1 MRLGKVWGRH
11 QIQKVII
18 ASKIL
23 YFLKYTFLKEAFG
36 PLIVTSCETRS
47 VGSRRIPSSPFKL
60 SLQVTTSP
68 FKCTDCWPVKE
79 CRDSVY
85 LLSLIQGNAVSFLP
99 HRTAEDEEISVLWMV
114 ILSVCDWGM
123 FLSRSFWVSI
133 HCFQL
138 ELFIYYLK
146 YRRKK
151 KKSIL
156 LTFQQ
161 ENRTRPHY
169 WILFNCSLQLL
180 QPRLSSALCPPQ
192 RANPLSSF
200 VHFQNGLFSI
210 NYVTVLSVSVK
221 QVLNCE

>member
-18 ASKIL
+18 ASEVL

-99 HRTAEDEEISVLWMV
+99 HWTAEDEEISVLWMV

>member
-18 ASKIL
+18 ASEVL

-85 LLSLIQGNAVSFLP
+85 LLSLIQGNTVSFLP
-99 HRTAEDEEISVLWMV
+99 HWTAEDEEISVLWMV

-151 KKSIL
+151 KKVFCSHFSRKIVPGPITEFC
-156 LTFQQ
+156 LTAV
-161 ENRTRPHY
+161 
-169 WILFNCSLQLL
+169 CSCCSQGSVL
-180 QPRLSSALCPPQ
+180 PC
-192 RANPLSSF
+192 
-200 VHFQNGLFSI
+200 VHLREQI
-210 NYVTVLSVSVK
+210 H
-221 QVLNCE
+221 

>member
-18 ASKIL
+18 ASKVL
-23 YFLKYTFLKEAFG
+23 YFVKYTFLKEAFG

-47 VGSRRIPSSPFKL
+47 AGSRRIPSSPFKL
-60 SLQVTTSP
+60 SLQVTNSP

-99 HRTAEDEEISVLWMV
+99 HWTAEDEEISVLWMV

-123 FLSRSFWVSI
+123 FLSCSFWVSI

-138 ELFIYYLK
+138 ELFIYYLQ

-151 KKSIL
+151 IVFCSHFSRKIVPGPITEFC
-156 LTFQQ
+156 LTAV
-161 ENRTRPHY
+161 
-169 WILFNCSLQLL
+169 CSCCSQGSVL
-180 QPRLSSALCPPQ
+180 PC
-192 RANPLSSF
+192 
-200 VHFQNGLFSI
+200 VHLREQI
-210 NYVTVLSVSVK
+210 H
-221 QVLNCE
+221 

>member
-99 HRTAEDEEISVLWMV
+99 HWTAEDEEISVLWMV

-151 KKSIL
+151 KKVFCSHFSRKIVPGPITEFC
-156 LTFQQ
+156 LTAV
-161 ENRTRPHY
+161 
-169 WILFNCSLQLL
+169 CSCCSQGSVL
-180 QPRLSSALCPPQ
+180 PC
-192 RANPLSSF
+192 
-200 VHFQNGLFSI
+200 VHLREQI
-210 NYVTVLSVSVK
+210 H
-221 QVLNCE
+221 

>member
-18 ASKIL
+18 ASKVL

-99 HRTAEDEEISVLWMV
+99 HWTAEDEEISVLWMV

>member
-99 HRTAEDEEISVLWMV
+99 HWTAEDEEISVLWMV

>member
-18 ASKIL
+18 ASKVL

-47 VGSRRIPSSPFKL
+47 AGSRRIPSSPFKL
-60 SLQVTTSP
+60 SLQVTASP

-99 HRTAEDEEISVLWMV
+99 HWTAEDEEISVLWMV

-151 KKSIL
+151 KSIL

-161 ENRTRPHY
+161 ENCTRPHY

>member
-151 KKSIL
+151 KKVFCSHFSRKIVPGPITEFC
-156 LTFQQ
+156 LTAV
-161 ENRTRPHY
+161 
-169 WILFNCSLQLL
+169 CSCCSQGSVL
-180 QPRLSSALCPPQ
+180 PC
-192 RANPLSSF
+192 
-200 VHFQNGLFSI
+200 VHLREQI
-210 NYVTVLSVSVK
+210 H
-221 QVLNCE
+221 

>member
-18 ASKIL
+18 ASEVL

-85 LLSLIQGNAVSFLP
+85 LLSLIQGNTVSFLP
-99 HRTAEDEEISVLWMV
+99 HWTAEDEEISVLWMV

>member
-18 ASKIL
+18 ASKVL
-23 YFLKYTFLKEAFG
+23 YFLKYAFLKEAFG

-99 HRTAEDEEISVLWMV
+99 HWTAEDEEISVLWMV

-123 FLSRSFWVSI
+123 FLSRSFGVSI